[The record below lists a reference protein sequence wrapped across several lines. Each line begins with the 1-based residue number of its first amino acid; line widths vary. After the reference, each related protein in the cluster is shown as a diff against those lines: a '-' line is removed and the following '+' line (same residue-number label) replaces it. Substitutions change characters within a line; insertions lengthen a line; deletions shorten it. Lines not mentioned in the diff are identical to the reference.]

1 MWGRALD
8 KNDIRSALRREY
20 FDKYLYDLTTFNV
33 ESYYRISSCK
43 CLWIV
48 YLMYLHATQY

>member
-33 ESYYRISSCK
+33 ESFGTAS
-43 CLWIV
+43 
-48 YLMYLHATQY
+48 